1 MSAIFIKGL
10 HIISAGL
17 WIGTAATLPFWG
29 NRVNRADN
37 LPMVLGI
44 ADTVL
49 VLKMIFIMGGLVGT
63 LVTGVYLTEV
73 QHLGYFDF
81 SSPDAW
87 LAYSQLVFLLIAVNS
102 CVILYLMLRGRRGSR
117 SLYRFIPPI
126 GYTNIALILLL
137 FVQMSVKPATPDQ
150 VAYLGVPMALILLAN
165 GVWWLQF
172 YSRLRALRLL
182 TPEQYAKRY
191 FGLLAD
197 EDMTNFFRLFRDD
210 AEFHDPFATHPVVG
224 LKNIE
229 KFFQQLGDQF
239 EDIRIVPDKV
249 LGSDDRILS
258 VWTARGT
265 TKNGEPIRPFSGANV
280 MHLVKGKI
288 KRIDI
293 FFDPRLLPRVV
304 RVDPSSF

>member
-1 MSAIFIKGL
+1 MSTILIKGL

-17 WIGTAATLPFWG
+17 WIGTAVTLPFWG

-49 VLKMIFIMGGLVGT
+49 VLKVIFIMGGLLTT
-63 LVTGVYLTEV
+63 LLTGIYLTEV
-73 QHLGYFDF
+73 QQLGYFDF
-81 SSPDAW
+81 DLPNSW
-87 LAYSQLVFLLIAVNS
+87 LAYSQAVFLLITVNS

-117 SLYRFIPPI
+117 SLYRFVPAV

-137 FVQMSVKPATPDQ
+137 FVQMSVKPVAEDQ
-150 VAYLGVPMALILLAN
+150 AAYLFVPIALIVSAN
-165 GVWWLQF
+165 LVWWFGF
-172 YSRLRALRLL
+172 YRRLRALRRL

-197 EDMTNFFRLFRDD
+197 EDMTNFFRMFRDD
-210 AEFHDPFATHPVVG
+210 AEFHDPFATRPVIG

-239 EDIRIVPDKV
+239 EDIRIEPDKV
-249 LGSDDRILS
+249 MGSGDRILS

-265 TKNGEPIRPFSGANV
+265 TKNGEPIRPFSGTNV
-280 MHLVKGKI
+280 MHLIKGKI
-288 KRIDI
+288 KRVDI

-304 RVDPSSF
+304 RVDPGMF